1 MNVSHQNTDNLN
13 AVISIEIS
21 KADYQDKV
29 DKSLR
34 AYGQKANIP
43 GFRKG
48 KVPFSILTKMFGKSV
63 RVEEINRLVS
73 EALYNYIRDN
83 KLNILGEPMTA
94 EDMTVDLD
102 AQDDFTFRFDVAL
115 APELNVKV
123 DKSIKVPYYTITVDD
138 DMVKRQD
145 ESFRA
150 RFGKQV
156 SVDEST
162 DENLTLRLKSVE
174 TENHLRLENRSLLGP
189 FDVTA
194 GLNADYAVYTNRTFQ
209 RAFAEVP
216 REIRYST
223 DLGLFR
229 WGLFAT
235 AGYKSAGERF
245 TASLGFRLDACDYS
259 SPMSNPL
266 KQFSPRLALSYNVAG
281 NIYLNGSIGR
291 YYQLPAY
298 TTMGYQEDDVLVN
311 RSRLTYIRSDQA
323 VVGLEY
329 YINRWARLTVEGF
342 YKKYTHSPLSLTDS
356 IPLACKGTD
365 YAVSGNEAA
374 ASTAR
379 GRAYGVEVML
389 RWLGLGRFTA
399 LASYTWYRSQF
410 QNPATGRYLPSAW
423 DYRHLFTL
431 SGTCKLP
438 RNWDI
443 GMKVRLMGGAPYTPY
458 DEYVSSLIP
467 AWDATA
473 RPYYDYGRYNTGRL
487 KTFYEVDLRVDKSFY
502 FKGGMLGFYIDLQ
515 NVLNFKYDNQPLLI
529 STGETYVDDNGTER
543 YRMKYI
549 AQQSGTILPTLG
561 ITVEF

>member
-162 DENLTLRLKSVE
+162 DEKDLIKGSMVE
-174 TENHLRLENRSLLGP
+174 LSSDGTPLEG
-189 FDVTA
+189 
-194 GLNADYAVYTNRTFQ
+194 
-209 RAFAEVP
+209 
-216 REIRYST
+216 
-223 DLGLFR
+223 
-229 WGLFAT
+229 
-235 AGYKSAGERF
+235 
-245 TASLGFRLDACDYS
+245 
-259 SPMSNPL
+259 
-266 KQFSPRLALSYNVAG
+266 
-281 NIYLNGSIGR
+281 
-291 YYQLPAY
+291 
-298 TTMGYQEDDVLVN
+298 
-311 RSRLTYIRSDQA
+311 
-323 VVGLEY
+323 
-329 YINRWARLTVEGF
+329 
-342 YKKYTHSPLSLTDS
+342 
-356 IPLACKGTD
+356 
-365 YAVSGNEAA
+365 
-374 ASTAR
+374 
-379 GRAYGVEVML
+379 
-389 RWLGLGRFTA
+389 
-399 LASYTWYRSQF
+399 
-410 QNPATGRYLPSAW
+410 
-423 DYRHLFTL
+423 
-431 SGTCKLP
+431 
-438 RNWDI
+438 
-443 GMKVRLMGGAPYTPY
+443 
-458 DEYVSSLIP
+458 
-467 AWDATA
+467 
-473 RPYYDYGRYNTGRL
+473 
-487 KTFYEVDLRVDKSFY
+487 
-502 FKGGMLGFYIDLQ
+502 
-515 NVLNFKYDNQPLLI
+515 
-529 STGETYVDDNGTER
+529 
-543 YRMKYI
+543 
-549 AQQSGTILPTLG
+549 G
-561 ITVEF
+561 ITVESTIVSPNYFKSDDEKAKFAGVKKGDKVVFNPSKSCNASVAELASMLNIDKEKAANVTSDFEMTVTDITHLQPAELDQEFFDSVFGKDAVKTEEEYLAKIREMIAHQLVPESDYRFSLDSRAAIEKAVGDFELPDAFLKRWLLATDKERKAETIDDDYSRMVPDLKWQLIKEQIVKQFDIHVDDNDLKEMAKRVAASQFAQYGMTGVPDDVLERYGNEMLSNKDTRSRLINQATEMKIQTAIKESVTLNHKEVSMEKFQKLFEAAE

>member
-162 DENLTLRLKSVE
+162 DEKDLVKGSMVEFSSDGTPLEGGIAVESTIVSPNYFKSDDEKAKFAGVKKGDKVVFNPSKSCNASVAELASMLNIDKEKAANVTSDFEMTVTDITHLQPAELDQEFFDSVFGKDTVKTEEEYLAKIREMIAHQLVPESDYRFSLDSRAAIEKAVGDFELPDAFLKRWLLATDKERKAE
-174 TENHLRLENRSLLGP
+174 TI
-189 FDVTA
+189 D
-194 GLNADYAVYTNRTFQ
+194 D
-209 RAFAEVP
+209 
-216 REIRYST
+216 
-223 DLGLFR
+223 
-229 WGLFAT
+229 
-235 AGYKSAGERF
+235 
-245 TASLGFRLDACDYS
+245 DYS
-259 SPMSNPL
+259 RMVPDL
-266 KQFSPRLALSYNVAG
+266 KWQLIKEQIVKQFDIHVDDNDLKAMAKRVAASQFAQYG
-281 NIYLNGSIGR
+281 MTGV
-291 YYQLPAY
+291 P
-298 TTMGYQEDDVLVN
+298 DDVLERYGN
-311 RSRLTYIRSDQA
+311 EMLSNKDTRSRLINQA
-323 VVGLEY
+323 TEMKIQTAIKESVTLNHKE
-329 YINRWARLTVEGF
+329 
-342 YKKYTHSPLSLTDS
+342 
-356 IPLACKGTD
+356 
-365 YAVSGNEAA
+365 VSMEKFQKLFEAA
-374 ASTAR
+374 
-379 GRAYGVEVML
+379 E
-389 RWLGLGRFTA
+389 
-399 LASYTWYRSQF
+399 
-410 QNPATGRYLPSAW
+410 
-423 DYRHLFTL
+423 
-431 SGTCKLP
+431 
-438 RNWDI
+438 
-443 GMKVRLMGGAPYTPY
+443 
-458 DEYVSSLIP
+458 
-467 AWDATA
+467 
-473 RPYYDYGRYNTGRL
+473 
-487 KTFYEVDLRVDKSFY
+487 
-502 FKGGMLGFYIDLQ
+502 
-515 NVLNFKYDNQPLLI
+515 
-529 STGETYVDDNGTER
+529 
-543 YRMKYI
+543 
-549 AQQSGTILPTLG
+549 
-561 ITVEF
+561 

>member
-162 DENLTLRLKSVE
+162 DEKDLVKGSMVELSSDGTPLEGGIAVESTIVSPNYFKSDDEKAKFAGVKKGDKVVFNPSKSCNASVAELASMLNTDKEKAANVTSDFEMTVTDITHLQPAELNQEFFDSIFGKDTVKTEEEYLAKIREMIAHQLVPESDYRFSLDSRAAIEKAAGDFELPDAFLKRWLLATDKERKAE
-174 TENHLRLENRSLLGP
+174 TI
-189 FDVTA
+189 D
-194 GLNADYAVYTNRTFQ
+194 D
-209 RAFAEVP
+209 
-216 REIRYST
+216 
-223 DLGLFR
+223 
-229 WGLFAT
+229 
-235 AGYKSAGERF
+235 
-245 TASLGFRLDACDYS
+245 DYS
-259 SPMSNPL
+259 RMVPDL
-266 KQFSPRLALSYNVAG
+266 KWQLIKEQIVKQFDIHVDDNDLKAMAKRVAASQFAQYG
-281 NIYLNGSIGR
+281 MTGV
-291 YYQLPAY
+291 P
-298 TTMGYQEDDVLVN
+298 DDVLERYGN
-311 RSRLTYIRSDQA
+311 EMLSNKDTRSRLINQA
-323 VVGLEY
+323 TEMKIQTAIKESVTLNHKE
-329 YINRWARLTVEGF
+329 
-342 YKKYTHSPLSLTDS
+342 
-356 IPLACKGTD
+356 
-365 YAVSGNEAA
+365 VSMEKFQKLFEAA
-374 ASTAR
+374 
-379 GRAYGVEVML
+379 E
-389 RWLGLGRFTA
+389 
-399 LASYTWYRSQF
+399 
-410 QNPATGRYLPSAW
+410 
-423 DYRHLFTL
+423 
-431 SGTCKLP
+431 
-438 RNWDI
+438 
-443 GMKVRLMGGAPYTPY
+443 
-458 DEYVSSLIP
+458 
-467 AWDATA
+467 
-473 RPYYDYGRYNTGRL
+473 
-487 KTFYEVDLRVDKSFY
+487 
-502 FKGGMLGFYIDLQ
+502 
-515 NVLNFKYDNQPLLI
+515 
-529 STGETYVDDNGTER
+529 
-543 YRMKYI
+543 
-549 AQQSGTILPTLG
+549 
-561 ITVEF
+561 

>member
-162 DENLTLRLKSVE
+162 DEKDLIKGSMVE
-174 TENHLRLENRSLLGP
+174 LSSDGTPLEG
-189 FDVTA
+189 
-194 GLNADYAVYTNRTFQ
+194 
-209 RAFAEVP
+209 
-216 REIRYST
+216 
-223 DLGLFR
+223 
-229 WGLFAT
+229 
-235 AGYKSAGERF
+235 
-245 TASLGFRLDACDYS
+245 
-259 SPMSNPL
+259 
-266 KQFSPRLALSYNVAG
+266 
-281 NIYLNGSIGR
+281 
-291 YYQLPAY
+291 
-298 TTMGYQEDDVLVN
+298 
-311 RSRLTYIRSDQA
+311 
-323 VVGLEY
+323 
-329 YINRWARLTVEGF
+329 
-342 YKKYTHSPLSLTDS
+342 
-356 IPLACKGTD
+356 
-365 YAVSGNEAA
+365 
-374 ASTAR
+374 
-379 GRAYGVEVML
+379 
-389 RWLGLGRFTA
+389 
-399 LASYTWYRSQF
+399 
-410 QNPATGRYLPSAW
+410 
-423 DYRHLFTL
+423 
-431 SGTCKLP
+431 
-438 RNWDI
+438 
-443 GMKVRLMGGAPYTPY
+443 
-458 DEYVSSLIP
+458 
-467 AWDATA
+467 
-473 RPYYDYGRYNTGRL
+473 
-487 KTFYEVDLRVDKSFY
+487 
-502 FKGGMLGFYIDLQ
+502 
-515 NVLNFKYDNQPLLI
+515 
-529 STGETYVDDNGTER
+529 
-543 YRMKYI
+543 
-549 AQQSGTILPTLG
+549 G
-561 ITVEF
+561 ITVESTIVSPNYFKSDDEKAKFAGVKKGDKVVFNPSKSCNASVAELASMLNVDKEKAANVTSDFEMTVTDITHLQPAELDQEFFDSVFGKDTVKTEEEYLAKIREMIAHQLVPESDYRFSLDSRAAIEKAVGDFELPDAFLKRWLLATDKERKAETIDDDYSRMVPDLKWQLIKEQIVKQFDIHVDDNDLKEMAKRVAASQFAQYGMTGVPDDVLERYGNEMLSNKDTRSRLINQATEMKIQTAIKESVTLNHKEVSMEKFQKLFEAAE